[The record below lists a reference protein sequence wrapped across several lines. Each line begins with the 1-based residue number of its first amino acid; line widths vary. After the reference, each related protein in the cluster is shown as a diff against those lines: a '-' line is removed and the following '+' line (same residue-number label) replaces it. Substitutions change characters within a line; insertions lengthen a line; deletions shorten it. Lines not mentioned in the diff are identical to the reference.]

1 MATADGTSVDRRRMD
16 RDQTAQIMLVV
27 FGTVV
32 DWRLTVTESLKTR
45 AASTLSSPAL
55 SLPSAT
61 RLQASTVD
69 WAAFAQKWRESYGK
83 FTQTYEASKSSSGN
97 DKVPFKTVDQH
108 HHDSLIILL
117 DEYQL
122 HGLWSADEIKEI
134 SLIWHFLIPWPDSPS
149 GLEMIN
155 KLGIQTCTLSN
166 GNVSL
171 LTDMAAFAHLPWT
184 HILSSEHFG
193 AYKPAPEV
201 YNGAAKRLG
210 LEPGE
215 CAMIAAHLG
224 DLEAARKCGL
234 KTIYVERENEEPW
247 SKEDVERAK
256 TEGWTDLWVGLED
269 GDGDRKGF
277 LEIARRLAE

>member
-1 MATADGTSVDRRRMD
+1 M
-16 RDQTAQIMLVV
+16 
-27 FGTVV
+27 
-32 DWRLTVTESLKTR
+32 TESLKAR
-45 AASTLSSPAL
+45 AASTLSSPTL

-69 WAAFAQKWRESYGK
+69 WAAFAQKWRASYGS
-83 FTQTYEASKSSSGN
+83 FTQNYTAAESSSGE
-97 DKVPFKTVDQH
+97 DGVPFKTVDQH
-108 HHDSLIILL
+108 HHDSLVSLL

-122 HGLWSADEIKEI
+122 HGLWSADEITEI

-149 GLEMIN
+149 GLEKIN

-171 LTDMAAFAHLPWT
+171 LTDMAEFAHLPWT

-201 YNGAAKRLG
+201 YKGAVEKLG
-210 LEPGE
+210 LKAGE

-224 DLEAARKCGL
+224 DLKAARECGL
-234 KTIYVERENEEPW
+234 RTIYIERENEEAW
-247 SKEDVERAK
+247 TKENIAAAK
-256 TEGWTDLWVGLED
+256 AEGWTDLWVDLED

-277 LEIARRLAE
+277 LEIARRLAD

>member
-1 MATADGTSVDRRRMD
+1 M
-16 RDQTAQIMLVV
+16 
-27 FGTVV
+27 
-32 DWRLTVTESLKTR
+32 TESLKTR

-69 WAAFAQKWRESYGK
+69 WSAFAQKWRESYGN
-83 FTQTYEASKSSSGN
+83 FTQNYMASKSSSGE
-97 DKVPFKTVDQH
+97 VSLPFKTVDQH
-108 HHDSLIILL
+108 HHESLISLL

-149 GLEMIN
+149 GLEAIN
-155 KLGIQTCTLSN
+155 KLNIQTCTLSN

-184 HILSSEHFG
+184 HIISSEHFG

-201 YNGAAKRLG
+201 YTGAAKMLG
-210 LEPGE
+210 LEPVE
-215 CAMIAAHLG
+215 CAMVAAHLG
-224 DLEAARKCGL
+224 DLEAARKCGF
-234 KTIYVERENEEPW
+234 KTIYVERENEESW
-247 SKEDVERAK
+247 NKAEVERAK
-256 TEGWTDLWVGLED
+256 VEGWTDLWVGLED
-269 GDGDRKGF
+269 GDGDRKGT
-277 LEIARRLAE
+277 LEIARKLAEQSTNFS

>member
-1 MATADGTSVDRRRMD
+1 MSGNIKPKAVLCD
-16 RDQTAQIMLVV
+16 V

-32 DWRLTVTESLKTR
+32 NWRLTVTESLKTR

-61 RLQASTVD
+61 RLQAATVD
-69 WAAFAQKWRESYGK
+69 WSDFAQKWRNSYGE
-83 FTQTYEASKSSSGN
+83 FTQNYTASKSSSGE
-97 DKVPFKTVDQH
+97 DSLPFKTVDQH
-108 HHDSLIILL
+108 HHDSLISLL

-149 GLEMIN
+149 GLETIN

-201 YNGAAKRLG
+201 YKGAAKMLG

-224 DLEAARKCGL
+224 DLKAARECGL
-234 KTIYVERENEEPW
+234 KTIYVERESEETW
-247 SKEDVERAK
+247 NKGDVEKAK
-256 TEGWTDLWVGLED
+256 VEGWTDLWVGLEDGD

-277 LEIARRLAE
+277 LEIARRLAQ